1 MSNFNSNS
9 FFTGFITGLFIQ
21 WTNIIPVLGAF
32 VLGLSIRNIPELID
46 LRDLPANIMSLI
58 GLIIPFARTVK
69 TKDNGKSV
77 APFPDDSE

>member
-1 MSNFNSNS
+1 MSNLSSNFNSNS

-46 LRDLPANIMSLI
+46 LRELPANVMSLI
-58 GLIIPFARTVK
+58 SLVLPFARVVK
-69 TKDNGKSV
+69 K
-77 APFPDDSE
+77 PDSASQSE